1 MKALALLL
9 LPLMAAAADFPDLPP
24 PQEVE
29 AALESNIDVQ
39 TARTGISLEQS
50 NKERLKE
57 GEHEFNL
64 RTDSASRKMLDA
76 GGQRLREWGVALE
89 RPIRLPDKARIDSDI
104 GDAGVEHAQYA
115 LGDARHEAGRALLSL
130 WFGWLREK
138 AAADQWEKQVGI
150 LKQQAALTEKRVA
163 AGDAPRMEMN
173 QANAALAQAGVSL
186 SQARNKALLAAN
198 DLTRRF
204 PALRLPERVDPSD
217 PTPVPHDFAYWRSR
231 VLADNHELG
240 MMQSERQMQQ
250 LKARRSLAD
259 KVPDPTIGLRYS
271 SEFGGNELVTGVYLI
286 VPFSFGL
293 RDTIA
298 RGAGYQAEISAERE
312 AYVKRR
318 LENDVRGV
326 YAAAAGSYDTWINAR
341 DAAISMRQNAD
352 LAARAYSLGESSL
365 SDVLI
370 ARRLSLESSLSETM
384 ARLDAN
390 ESRYRLMLDAHELWA
405 MDEHD

>member
-1 MKALALLL
+1 MRAFLLFV
-9 LPLMAAAADFPDLPP
+9 LPLAAVAAEFPDLPP
-24 PQEVE
+24 PQEVT
-29 AALESNIDVQ
+29 AALESNVDVQ

-50 NKERLKE
+50 NRERLKA

-89 RPIRLPDKARIDSDI
+89 RPIRLPDKAQIDREM
-104 GDAGVEHAQYA
+104 GAAGVERAQYA
-115 LGDARHEAGRALLSL
+115 LGDARHEASRMLLTL

-138 AAADQWEKQVGI
+138 AGADQWQQQVGI
-150 LKQQAALTEKRVA
+150 LKQQAALTEKRVV
-163 AGDAPRMEMN
+163 AGDAPRMELN
-173 QANAALAQAGVSL
+173 QANAAVAQAVVSL
-186 SQARNKALLAAN
+186 SQAKSKAMLAAN
-198 DLTRRF
+198 DLARQF
-204 PALRLPERVDPSD
+204 PALRLPERIEASD
-217 PTPVPHDFAYWRSR
+217 PQPIPHDFAYWRER
-231 VLADNHELG
+231 VMADNHELG
-240 MMQSERQMQQ
+240 MMQSERQIQQ
-250 LKARRSLAD
+250 LKAQRSRAD
-259 KVPDPTIGLRYS
+259 KIPDPTIGLRYS
-271 SEFGGNELVTGVYLI
+271 SEFGGNELVTGVYLV

-298 RGAGYQAEISAERE
+298 KSAGYQAEISAERE

-326 YAAAAGSYDTWINAR
+326 YAAATGSYDTWINAK

-352 LAARAYSLGESSL
+352 LVARAYALGESSL
-365 SDVLI
+365 SDVLT

-390 ESRYRLMLDAHELWA
+390 ESRYRLMLDAHKLWA
-405 MDEHD
+405 TDEHD